1 MTLRQFSGLVDE
13 MNVIITMENPKNEG
27 LSGKAAAGYF
37 DKLAAK
43 NAREKANK

>member
-27 LSGKAAAGYF
+27 LTGKAAEGYF

-43 NAREKANK
+43 NMKARK